1 MIQPKY
7 ARSIVAALT
16 LSHPAEEEKKM
27 NRYRQ
32 YPPVFMFIIAC
43 IAAVVIILLAGCATT
58 GQQPTLDDVKTQACP
73 VILGTL
79 AGLQV
84 SPDIQENTKA
94 RLSEIEPVALA
105 VCSTATEIT
114 DIKQMSEAVFAVVV
128 DVVKDSNM
136 TPEQKQT
143 AIIAITT
150 ARLMIASYRVPQ

>member
-1 MIQPKY
+1 
-7 ARSIVAALT
+7 
-16 LSHPAEEEKKM
+16 M

-32 YPPVFMFIIAC
+32 YPPVFMFLIAV
-43 IAAVVIILLAGCATT
+43 IAAVIIMLLSGCATT
-58 GQQPTLDDVKTQACP
+58 GQQPTLDDVKAQSCP

-84 SPDIQENTKA
+84 SPDIPDATKA

-105 VCSTATEIT
+105 VCSTATEIG
-114 DIKQMSEAVFAVVV
+114 DIKQMSEAVFAIVV

-136 TPEQKQT
+136 TPEQKQN

-150 ARLMIASYRVPQ
+150 ARLMIASYRVEVKP